1 MCSISYTPHH
11 FIGFFPCLRDG
22 RCGMRFVQSAH
33 EQAKTCRLNLHKSYT
48 RILHPILHP
57 KSFENTIGFAYGCR
71 KCRRFSKTFFVEER
85 EAVVRKQ
92 QNIGLLWAK
101 LRMFGF
107 KSTDVSIKE
116 VRCFCIPER
125 RFHNLNVS
133 LSERRGQTC
142 GLCWAR
148 KTKAKCQ
155 RCFPWVLHGA

>member
-1 MCSISYTPHH
+1 MSPFFCFFLRVLHENHTTPSVTKTRKETDE
-11 FIGFFPCLRDG
+11 L
-22 RCGMRFVQSAH
+22 VQCVGYPTH
-33 EQAKTCRLNLHKSYT
+33 CT

-57 KSFENTIGFAYGCR
+57 KSSVNTGHFVPWCR

-101 LRMFGF
+101 LRMFCF
-107 KSTDVSIKE
+107 KSTDVFIKE

-142 GLCWAR
+142 GLC
-148 KTKAKCQ
+148 
-155 RCFPWVLHGA
+155 